1 MREQIPYSNQ
11 KEIYNNNMLT
21 SKHVGIHLSE
31 VTLFIKIFV

>member
-11 KEIYNNNMLT
+11 KEIYNNMLT

-31 VTLFIKIFV
+31 VTLFMKIFV